1 MSSIILYERIIN
13 KRERKMHAMIY
24 FIENFDL
31 GTILFFCSIHHYI
44 QNYVK

>member
-24 FIENFDL
+24 FIENFDP
-31 GTILFFCSIHHYI
+31 GTLLFFVVFII
-44 QNYVK
+44 IFKTM